1 VLTHITTFLDGG
13 GFGELKFL
21 KHLIQPENSTYML
34 SANHYIIT
42 ATPDDSDIMP
52 TTSTTFTS

>member
-1 VLTHITTFLDGG
+1 VLTHITTFLDCG

-34 SANHYIIT
+34 SANRYIIT
-42 ATPDDSDIMP
+42 ATPDDSDITP
-52 TTSTTFTS
+52 TTFTS